1 MNSVYIGAGFAVNV
15 VHSYTIVKLRFL
27 LVALHVH

>member
-15 VHSYTIVKLRFL
+15 VHSYAIVKLLFL
-27 LVALHVH
+27 LVALHMH